1 MDKKIEETLVHYQT
15 LEAFK
20 RDLAEYGTQMF
31 ENKIVFIKDE
41 QMIWTHDRYY
51 NDGPKHVFITQRDYN
66 RLKRYDNNT
75 IYFVL
80 GPRDY
85 WTFGQRIPA
94 TFK

>member
-1 MDKKIEETLVHYQT
+1 MIDNTLLHYKT
-15 LEAFK
+15 LDAFK
-20 RDLAEYGTQMF
+20 ADLNSMGEEALS
-31 ENKIVFIKDE
+31 NKIVFIKDE
-41 QMIWTHDRYY
+41 QLIWTHGKYY
-51 NDGPKHVFITQRDYN
+51 NDGPKHVFITQREYD

-75 IYFVL
+75 LYFIL